1 MRRPRITAAWLFAAL
16 AVAGAAI
23 FVAWTGVQDVMRLR
37 TVRASV
43 APGAL
48 PVGKE
53 LQVVR
58 SMLEETQ
65 AFDQEP
71 WWRHIWVRTVG
82 GSARTQTQEALAAAL
97 EHAGALTEGRQ
108 SNREWL
114 AQQRAAL
121 EQAGTLA
128 AAKAVLAAVE
138 HGPPDQ
144 KALLPAQET
153 DPVLALARQRVETLA
168 AEDQRNAQALDQ
180 AAAALADAS
189 SNPAR
194 LLQVAHAVLPF
205 PDRTPPD
212 RQMAMDALRQ
222 EAAARRN
229 ALLAKRASDA
239 RRAGTAAGTAAE
251 VAQVLQALESDPDFQ
266 AGADNVATY
275 QRTRQALHDRKEALE
290 RWEAGVARVRASLEA
305 PDPVA
310 ATRALGALQP
320 PDETLARALG
330 QMRVVFPEKLT
341 NSLAYSVLLHARAGD
356 WAGAHREV
364 ALLLQDPTLRPLLN
378 DAAVRVVRRASIL
391 LDQAEDRALYEAFR
405 QSPCRQ
411 LADRYLAGWPA
422 TARRMAPLVKAY
434 RDALE
439 RPTTIVQLVSVDWD
453 DVGQYAS
460 TIADMP
466 DATIELGVPGTSLAK
481 RVLPDV
487 QNRSRTVLEEPL
499 QVVLDGPDD
508 EPVRL
513 LAAVKLD
520 LRDTA
525 LADPVAVGGV
535 QLSPADMR
543 AVRRFSMKVLDPGWS
558 PRPHHLN
565 FSALPAG
572 APALPPWEAPQAPA
586 VR

>member
-1 MRRPRITAAWLFAAL
+1 MRRPRITPAAVFAAL
-16 AVAGAAI
+16 ACAGAVI
-23 FVAWTGVQDVMRLR
+23 FVAWTGVQDVVRLR
-37 TVRASV
+37 TIRASV
-43 APGAL
+43 QPSAL
-48 PVGKE
+48 PAGQE

-58 SMLEETQ
+58 SMLEATQ

-71 WWRHIWVRTVG
+71 WWQHVWVRTVG
-82 GSARTQTQEALAAAL
+82 GGSRTQTQEALAAAL
-97 EHAGALTEGRQ
+97 DHAGKLSEGRQ
-108 SNREWL
+108 SNRVWL

-121 EQAGTLA
+121 EQASTVA
-128 AAKAVLAAVE
+128 AAQEALAAVQR
-138 HGPPDQ
+138 GPPDQ
-144 KALLPAQET
+144 QAVLPAQEME
-153 DPVLALARQRVETLA
+153 PVVALARQRLQALV
-168 AEDQRNAQALDQ
+168 AEDQRNAQALDE

-194 LLQVAHAVLPF
+194 LLRVAQGVLPF
-205 PDRTPPD
+205 PDRTPPQ

-222 EAAARRN
+222 EAAARRT

-239 RRAGTAAGTAAE
+239 RRAGAAAGTAAE
-251 VAQVLQALESDPDFQ
+251 VAKVLQGLESDPDFQ
-266 AGADNVATY
+266 ASADGVAAY
-275 QRTRQALHDRKEALE
+275 QRTREMLRQRKEALE
-290 RWEAGVARVRASLEA
+290 QWEAGVQRVRTSLEA
-305 PDPVA
+305 PDPVG
-310 ATRALGALQP
+310 ATRAMGALQP

-341 NSLAYSVLLHARAGD
+341 NCLAYSVLLHARAGD
-356 WAGAHREV
+356 WSGAHREV
-364 ALLLQDPTLRPLLN
+364 AMLLQDPTLRPLLN

-405 QSPCRQ
+405 QTPSRQ
-411 LADRYLAGWPA
+411 LAERYLAGWPA

-434 RDALE
+434 REALDH
-439 RPTTIVQLVSVDWD
+439 PVTIVQLVSVDWD

-466 DATIELGVPGTSLAK
+466 DATIELGIPGTSLAK

-487 QNRSRTVLEEPL
+487 QNRTRSVLEEPL
-499 QVVLDGPDD
+499 QVTLEGPDE

-535 QLSPADMR
+535 QLSPAEMR
-543 AVRRFSMKVLDPGWS
+543 AVRRFSMKVLDPAWS

-565 FSALPAG
+565 LYALPAG
-572 APALPPWEAPQAPA
+572 SPALPPWEVPQAPSG
-586 VR
+586 R